1 MNRHK
6 LAYRLRLRANRIDR
20 IAWRLE
26 KLAIARGNDADLQA
40 LIAEQRKLAGVIRS
54 DAEKIKPG
62 RRRVSKQVPHAK
74 PSPTH
79 HS

>member
-1 MNRHK
+1 VNRHK

-26 KLAIARGNDADLQA
+26 KLAIAHGNDADLQV
-40 LIAEQRKLAGVIRS
+40 LIAEQRRLAGVIRS
-54 DAEKIKPG
+54 DAEAIKPG
-62 RRRVSKQVPHAK
+62 RRRVPKQVPHVK

-79 HS
+79 HC